1 MAPIGCSGKD
11 IIIKT
16 SQLAGYKH
24 KLVVPATREAEIG
37 KLPSEPEPHSKFKA
51 RPGDLERLCLKIKL
65 KKSQI
70 CGLVRV
76 LA

>member
-16 SQLAGYKH
+16 SQLTGYKH
-24 KLVVPATREAEIG
+24 KSVIPAAREAEIG
-37 KLPSEPEPHSKFKA
+37 KLPSKPESRSKFKA
-51 RPGDLERLCLKIKL
+51 RPGDLEGLCLKIKL

-70 CGLVRV
+70 CGSVRV

>member
-11 IIIKT
+11 IVIKT
-16 SQLAGYKH
+16 SQLTGCKH
-24 KLVVPATREAEIG
+24 RSVIPATREAEIG

-51 RPGDLERLCLKIKL
+51 RPGDLEGLCLKIKL

-70 CGLVRV
+70 CGSVRV
-76 LA
+76 PA